1 MTYTKGQNSLGIINF
16 ILIGFEC
23 HFLLAVTNLDTLNQ
37 MLVTDT
43 NECVI

>member
-1 MTYTKGQNSLGIINF
+1 MICTEGKTSLGIINF